1 MSRLSSPVEELRRST
16 SKASDQGTAHDAS
29 LAPAYTSAF
38 FDRGAAAAESRKMYI
53 KVIFG
58 GIVMIA
64 VIIFGIFSIYW
75 GALWKIP
82 AHPLKGWVID
92 FDGDR
97 IGSTVSNALVQSSAG
112 GSKINWIPRYASE
125 FRNGDSDI
133 ADAILNEKAW
143 IAVIINREATST
155 LQHAIASADASY
167 NGSSALTA
175 YGVEARSENA
185 YRTILNPVLQSTMQQ
200 IAAQFSRQ
208 TAAQV
213 ANSTNISEI
222 LRNAPQLIT
231 QPVSYTLVN
240 IRPFDV
246 PVASAVTFV
255 GCIYQVI
262 LAFFVVMIAG
272 GAREA
277 SGLER
282 KLTTMSLIH
291 VRMTTSFVA
300 YFILSLLYSLLSLA
314 FQVPF
319 DRRYGHAGFVIF
331 WMVNYVGML
340 ALGLALE
347 AMITLLT
354 VRFIPFFLLL
364 WIISN
369 ISVAFMP
376 IEVLPAV
383 FRYGYGFPV
392 YNISHAIR
400 SIIFG
405 SKNTLGLNF
414 GIIIAW
420 AAVSCVTLPL
430 FQWIARR
437 GVVAVT
443 RPVEIIDEEGKQ

>member
-1 MSRLSSPVEELRRST
+1 M
-16 SKASDQGTAHDAS
+16 ASDQGTANDAS
-29 LAPAYTSAF
+29 LAPAYTSSF
-38 FDRGAAAAESRKMYI
+38 FERGTAAAESRKTYM
-53 KVIFG
+53 KVMLG
-58 GIVMIA
+58 GILMVSC
-64 VIIFGIFSIYW
+64 IIFGIFSIYW

-82 AHPLKGWVID
+82 AHQLRGWVID
-92 FDGDR
+92 FDGGR
-97 IGSTVSNALVQSSAG
+97 IGSTVSEALVKSSAS
-112 GSKINWIPRYASE
+112 GSKVHWIPRSASE
-125 FRNGDSDI
+125 FPNGDSDV
-133 ADAILNEKAW
+133 ADAILDEKAW
-143 IAVIINREATST
+143 IAVTINRAATSN
-155 LQHAIASADASY
+155 LQRAIASVDASY
-167 NGSSALTA
+167 NGSSAMTA
-175 YGVEARSENA
+175 YGVESRNENA

-200 IAAQFSRQ
+200 IATQFSRQ

-213 ANSTNISEI
+213 ANSSTISQI
-222 LRNAPQLIT
+222 LTSAPQLIT
-231 QPVSYTLVN
+231 QPVFYTLVN

-255 GCIYQVI
+255 GCIYQII
-262 LAFFVVMIAG
+262 LAFFVVMIAS
-272 GAREA
+272 GARDA

-282 KLTTMSLIH
+282 KLTTISLIH
-291 VRMTTSFVA
+291 VRMITSFVA
-300 YFILSLLYSLLSLA
+300 YFVLSLFYSLLSLA

-319 DRRYGHAGFVIF
+319 DRKYDHAGFVIF

-354 VRFIPFFLLL
+354 VRAIPVFLIL

-405 SKNTLGLNF
+405 AKNNLGLNF

-420 AAVSCVTLPL
+420 AAVSCITLPL

-437 GVVAVT
+437 RLVAAST
-443 RPVEIIDEEGKQ
+443 SRSVEIEEKVKQ